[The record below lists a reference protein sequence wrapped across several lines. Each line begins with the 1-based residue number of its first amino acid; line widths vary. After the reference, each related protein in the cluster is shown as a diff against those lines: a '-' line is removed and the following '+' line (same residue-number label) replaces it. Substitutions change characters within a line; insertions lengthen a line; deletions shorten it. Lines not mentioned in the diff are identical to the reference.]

1 MAKLANYSVVLLG
14 LLLAPLF
21 ACNTTKRETGPE
33 SAQPLVQLAEGDY
46 LSSAYIDTLKSTR
59 SPLKAGKTAEINLVV
74 VRREGNKLRLEPI
87 FNFHEGGIVFAM
99 NKNGSVSAVESGG
112 LDISSLSASVVDA
125 RSFRFGFGEFK
136 PTTYVFVKNVTEYIA
151 QVVLVGKYH
160 DPEGR
165 IYEFREDGWA
175 VFPDR
180 RFRFEIGVDHVL
192 TDFDYF
198 TDTGKIWAF
207 KRNGDQLQIF
217 ATSDAEG
224 FDQIRTDRPPL
235 SLLPAR

>member
-1 MAKLANYSVVLLG
+1 VVLLG
-14 LLLAPLF
+14 LLLVPLF
-21 ACNTTKRETGPE
+21 GHNTTKCETGPE
-33 SAQPLVQLAEGDY
+33 SAQALVQLADGDY

-59 SPLKAGKTAEINLVV
+59 SPLKAGEAAQINLVV
-74 VRREGNKLRLEPI
+74 VRHKGNKLLLEPI
-87 FNFHEGGIVFAM
+87 LNFHEGGIVFAM
-99 NKNGSVSAVESGG
+99 NKNGSMSAVESGG
-112 LDISSLSASVVDA
+112 LDISNLSASVVDA

-136 PTTYVFVKNVTEYIA
+136 PTTYVFVKNVTEYISQA
-151 QVVLVGKYH
+151 VLVGKYH
-160 DPEGR
+160 DQQGR

-175 VFPDR
+175 IFPDR
-180 RFRFEIGVDHVL
+180 KFRFETGVDHVL

-198 TDTGKIWAF
+198 MDSGKVWAF

-235 SLLPAR
+235 ALLPAQ